1 MPLKAQVDSLEE
13 VPVEAR
19 DFYVQAGDKF
29 RIAVEGVDFPED
41 VAGLKSALEKERESR
56 KAAEKRLAQ
65 MPQDF
70 DPAKWREMTESQRK
84 AEEEA
89 AIARGEFAKL
99 REQIQA
105 KHEAALKEREE
116 SVGRISS
123 QLDRYIRDEAILRAA
138 AEENAYPNLLPKVVQ
153 EFVRVVDENGE
164 RRAVVVDE
172 RGQRRLN
179 DSGKDMSIREFVAW
193 MKGQEEYWP
202 LFRGQGV
209 AGGGAVGRSG
219 AGSPRKSHKEMT
231 EMERVS
237 YIQEHGLDKYRELL
251 NAR

>member
-1 MPLKAQVDSLEE
+1 MPLKAQVESLDE

-19 DFYVQAGDKF
+19 DFYVESGGKY
-29 RIAVEGVDFPED
+29 RIAVEGVEFPED

-65 MPQDF
+65 MPGDF
-70 DPAKWREMTESQRK
+70 DPARWKEMTETQRK

-99 REQIQA
+99 REQIQT
-105 KHEAALKEREE
+105 KHEAALREREE
-116 SVGRISS
+116 QAGKIAS

-153 EFVRVVDENGE
+153 EFVRVVDEDGE

-179 DSGKDMSIREFVAW
+179 DRGQDMSIRDLVAW
-193 MKGQEEYWP
+193 MKTQEEYWP

-219 AGSPRKSHKEMT
+219 TGSPRKSHKDMS
-231 EMERVS
+231 EMERVA